1 MQQCRRGIAL
11 FFSTVIV
18 VSPTVARADE
28 PEPGTRVRLTLRNGS
43 SLIGRFV
50 AGDQDHLSV
59 REGDGDAVTAV
70 ERLGVTRVEESL
82 GVRSKSRG
90 AKRGAVAGAL
100 AATVITAVAFA
111 ACSDFCRGSD
121 GVLLAMGLANA
132 GIGAGLGA
140 AIGAARAAEEK
151 WQPVHFGSAQA
162 ALTVGPRGRV
172 GLSVSILF

>member
-1 MQQCRRGIAL
+1 MQQSRRRIAL
-11 FFSTVIV
+11 FISTVIV
-18 VSPTVARADE
+18 VSAAVAGADE

-50 AGDQDHLSV
+50 AGDRDHLSV
-59 REGDGDAVTAV
+59 RDGDRDAVTTV
-70 ERLGVTRVEESL
+70 ERVGVTRLEESL

-100 AATVITAVAFA
+100 VATVITAGAYA
-111 ACSDFCRGSD
+111 AYGDYSRGSD
-121 GVLLAMGLANA
+121 RRLLAMGLANA

-140 AIGAARAAEEK
+140 AIGALRAAEEK
-151 WQPVHFGSAQA
+151 WQPVRFGSAQA